1 MVKKKHSASRGKQQ
15 HQQPASSAQYND
27 DIDSSS
33 SSVTVTKNVKGGSAS
48 AWKRALLSAV
58 ALPLIAVLFSKL
70 SFGGAVLT
78 YVDVSDEQLLRRV
91 FFPAD
96 GEVWAVACETSAE
109 RDIPEH
115 LESVAMR
122 LSDEM
127 KFAVID
133 CSAKLPG
140 SGRTT
145 MQRWKLRTSD
155 KPVMFVANGAQTQQL
170 PSTRSEYDL
179 VRELRLAAI
188 RRPHDVRND
197 ETFHERCLSKS
208 KCMLVLRGGAELE
221 PHTLKSLHEL
231 AGEFAGRVTFASVD
245 AAEWRLANLEG
256 FEIGDKVKLRR
267 FEAGSHRAIYLSN
280 DTQTPFIKAL
290 APKSFSSLGPFLRS
304 VTDDNLVALADENDP
319 TQPLHLS
326 LLKRPR
332 RQPRPKPPPPSDEMA
347 DAEQQPPQPKNPQDQ
362 SAQES
367 AEQLAKMQR
376 EREARRRDQM
386 EREAANSAFVA
397 ESASDESDA
406 EQHQAELD
414 DTRTNEERELVHD
427 LDEDDFQDLDEE

>member
-1 MVKKKHSASRGKQQ
+1 MVKKKNSASRGKQQ
-15 HQQPASSAQYND
+15 QQQPASSAQYND

-33 SSVTVTKNVKGGSAS
+33 SSASKNAKGGRAS

-58 ALPLIAVLFSKL
+58 ALPLIAVLLAKF
-70 SFGGAVLT
+70 SFGGTVLT
-78 YVDVSDEQLLRRV
+78 YVDVSDEELLRRV
-91 FFPAD
+91 FFPAA

-109 RDIPEH
+109 HDIPEH

-145 MQRWKLRTSD
+145 LQRWKLKPSD
-155 KPVMFVANGAQTQQL
+155 KPVIFVANGAQTQQL

-188 RRPHDVRND
+188 RRPLDVRND
-197 ETFHERCLSKS
+197 ETFRERCLSKS

-231 AGEFAGRVTFASVD
+231 AGEFAGQVTFASVD

-267 FEAGSHRAIYLSN
+267 FEAGAHRAIYLSN
-280 DTQTPFIKAL
+280 DTHTPFIKAL
-290 APKSFSSLGPFLRS
+290 APRSLTSLGTFLRS
-304 VTDDNLVALADENDP
+304 VTDDHLVALTDENDP

-332 RQPRPKPPPPSDEMA
+332 RQPRSKPPPPPTDEMA
-347 DAEQQPPQPKNPQDQ
+347 DAEEQPKNPQDQ
-362 SAQES
+362 NAQET

-376 EREARRRDQM
+376 EREARRRNQM
-386 EREAANSAFVA
+386 EEETANSAFVA
-397 ESASDESDA
+397 ESAGDELDA
-406 EQHQAELD
+406 EQIQVEGD
-414 DTRTNEERELVHD
+414 DARTNDDGELVHD